1 MCGLHLIY
9 TEPKLERTPHLTLD
23 FAYLIALEIPLSG
36 GSLSWRDLKG
46 LVGVSSAGLLWL
58 PMMDPDCPVR
68 ASSEFTYGGMPMSG
82 YWGWY

>member
-9 TEPKLERTPHLTLD
+9 TAPKLERTPHLTLD
-23 FAYLIALEIPLSG
+23 FAYLIALDMPLS

-58 PMMDPDCPVR
+58 PMMDDCPVPVR
-68 ASSEFTYGGMPMSG
+68 ASFEFTYGGMPMSG
-82 YWGWY
+82 YWG